1 METSTSTERLMADL
15 QAVVR
20 DTENLLKATA
30 GDASERAAKARA
42 HAEESLHKARAR
54 MSELEHDLAARAHQA
69 KTHLCF
75 LPRQSHLLRSS
86 SPPEQRVEATGLQ
99 DRRFAEG
106 DVHTVGKV
114 ACALGGAVRQ
124 VAR

>member
-1 METSTSTERLMADL
+1 MDTNTSTERLMADL

-54 MSELEHDLAARAHQA
+54 MSELERDLAARTREAAH
-69 KTHLCF
+69 KTNAYVHDN
-75 LPRQSHLLRSS
+75 PWPSIGVAAAVGLL
-86 SPPEQRVEATGLQ
+86 VGLLIS
-99 DRRFAEG
+99 RR
-106 DVHTVGKV
+106 
-114 ACALGGAVRQ
+114 
-124 VAR
+124 

>member
-1 METSTSTERLMADL
+1 MDTSTSTERLMADL

-54 MSELEHDLAARAHQA
+54 MSELEHDLAARTREAAH
-69 KTHLCF
+69 KTNAYVHDN
-75 LPRQSHLLRSS
+75 PWPSIGVAAAVGLL
-86 SPPEQRVEATGLQ
+86 VGLLIS
-99 DRRFAEG
+99 RR
-106 DVHTVGKV
+106 
-114 ACALGGAVRQ
+114 
-124 VAR
+124 

>member
-1 METSTSTERLMADL
+1 MDTANTSTERLVADL

-54 MSELEHDLAARAHQA
+54 MTEMERDLAARAREAVQQTNEYVHENPWPSIGVA
-69 KTHLCF
+69 VGVGF
-75 LPRQSHLLRSS
+75 VVGLLI
-86 SPPEQRVEATGLQ
+86 G
-99 DRRFAEG
+99 RR
-106 DVHTVGKV
+106 
-114 ACALGGAVRQ
+114 
-124 VAR
+124 

>member
-1 METSTSTERLMADL
+1 MDTNTSTERLMADL

-54 MSELEHDLAARAHQA
+54 MSELERDLAARTREAAQ
-69 KTHLCF
+69 KTNAYVHEN
-75 LPRQSHLLRSS
+75 PWPSIGVAAGVGLLI
-86 SPPEQRVEATGLQ
+86 GLLIS
-99 DRRFAEG
+99 RR
-106 DVHTVGKV
+106 
-114 ACALGGAVRQ
+114 
-124 VAR
+124 